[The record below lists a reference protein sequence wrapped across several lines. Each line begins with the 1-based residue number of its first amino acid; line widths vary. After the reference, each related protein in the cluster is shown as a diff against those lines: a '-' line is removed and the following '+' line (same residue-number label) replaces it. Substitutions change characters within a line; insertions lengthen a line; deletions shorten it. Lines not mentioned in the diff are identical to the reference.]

1 MTVRAFGTLFC
12 LFSVPLWLV
21 SSYFGR
27 QHGGDE
33 LIRRPVV
40 VGDHVVMDQHR
51 GGVHPAV
58 ARDARLGRTGRP
70 VALRSLAERAVDRAA
85 RLLAPPLAEPPEL
98 GPERL
103 ARAAGRE
110 RVI

>member
-33 LIRRPVV
+33 LVRRPVV
-40 VGDHVVMDQHR
+40 VGHHVVMDQHR
-51 GGVHPAV
+51 GRVHLAL
-58 ARDARLGRTGRP
+58 ARDAHLGRTGRP
-70 VALRSLAERAVDRAA
+70 VTLRSLEERAVKAPA
-85 RLLAPPLAEPPEL
+85 RLLAPPLAQPLEL

-103 ARAAGRE
+103 
-110 RVI
+110 